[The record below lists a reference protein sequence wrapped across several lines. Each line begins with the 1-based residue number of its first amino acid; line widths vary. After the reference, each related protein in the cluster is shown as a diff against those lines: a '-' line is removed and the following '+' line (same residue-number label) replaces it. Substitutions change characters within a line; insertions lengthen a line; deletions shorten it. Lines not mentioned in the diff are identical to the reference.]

1 MWERLIGSRALISME
16 CFHGHRLSLPEWMD
30 EWSFLGSVFLGHFH
44 WVSTKNTG
52 YWYVSSW
59 FRLNCSPPQNF
70 LEVIFYPA
78 LLTVPMP
85 TKQIYRMSKLERTS
99 ENI

>member
-16 CFHGHRLSLPEWMD
+16 CFHGHCLSLPGWVN

-52 YWYVSSW
+52 YWYGSSW
-59 FRLNCSPPQNF
+59 FRLNCRPP
-70 LEVIFYPA
+70 P
-78 LLTVPMP
+78 
-85 TKQIYRMSKLERTS
+85 KLP
-99 ENI
+99 

>member
-1 MWERLIGSRALISME
+1 MGEVDWQPGFNFNGMFSRA
-16 CFHGHRLSLPEWMD
+16 RLSLPEWMD

-44 WVSTKNTG
+44 WVSTKTQDS
-52 YWYVSSW
+52 WYVSS
-59 FRLNCSPPQNF
+59 RLLNCSPPPNF
-70 LEVIFYPA
+70 LEVIFYPT